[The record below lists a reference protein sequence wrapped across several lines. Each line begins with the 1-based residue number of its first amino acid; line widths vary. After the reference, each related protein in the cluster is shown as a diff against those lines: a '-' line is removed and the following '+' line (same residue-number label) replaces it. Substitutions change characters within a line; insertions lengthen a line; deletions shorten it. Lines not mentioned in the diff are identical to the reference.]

1 MSSFEYSYD
10 EELEINYDE
19 ELEINYDEELE
30 IKNYCKLMSSDEINQ
45 KYYDEIEE
53 DKSNEPTAP
62 NTEPLEIISN
72 VEDQKLISTEEFS
85 TKKKEKKNIKNNK
98 GRKYDDDNI
107 RSKIKNNFLRF
118 EFNYLNET
126 IKEEFGHQKL
136 LFRKIEYSD
145 LRNKK
150 ENKEFI
156 QKKFFEFI
164 LENDISSK
172 FKTKDPELNKKHLK
186 KFDLNDNSKVSN
198 FLNLTMESIY
208 NNFFLNKKHEKNKK
222 IVFFDDFI
230 KKLEKEEEDENY
242 IEKIKKIAKENFI
255 SYYKNYNEEN
265 GKNIKKKFNVVKYNK

>member
-1 MSSFEYSYD
+1 MNSLEYSYD
-10 EELEINYDE
+10 EELK
-19 ELEINYDEELE
+19 
-30 IKNYCKLMSSDEINQ
+30 IKNTCKLMDARDLGTRVLVTSFSDEIDQ

-53 DKSNEPTAP
+53 DQINEPTAP
-62 NTEPLEIISN
+62 NTPNTEPLENISN
-72 VEDQKLISTEEFS
+72 VEDQKLISTE
-85 TKKKEKKNIKNNK
+85 EKKNIKNNK

-118 EFNYLNET
+118 AFNYLNET

-150 ENKEFI
+150 ENKEFFE
-156 QKKFFEFI
+156 KKFFELI

-208 NNFFLNKKHEKNKK
+208 NNFFLNKKHEKNEK
-222 IVFFDDFI
+222 IIFFDDFI
-230 KKLEKEEEDENY
+230 EELENENEDENY

>member
-1 MSSFEYSYD
+1 MNYSYD
-10 EELEINYDE
+10 KEE
-19 ELEINYDEELE
+19 E
-30 IKNYCKLMSSDEINQ
+30 IKNVCKLMDSDGKIMFGDEIDQ
-45 KYYDEIEE
+45 KYKDEIEE
-53 DKSNEPTAP
+53 DQSNEPTAP
-62 NTEPLEIISN
+62 NTEPKIISN

-85 TKKKEKKNIKNNK
+85 TKKKEKKNIKNNNHK

-118 EFNYLNET
+118 LFNYLNET

-136 LFRKIEYSD
+136 IFRKPEYSD

-150 ENKEFI
+150 ENKEFF

-208 NNFFLNKKHEKNKK
+208 NNFFLNQKHEKNKK
-222 IVFFDDFI
+222 IIFFDDFI
-230 KKLEKEEEDENY
+230 EELEVIKEDKNY
-242 IEKIKKIAKENFI
+242 IERIKKIAKENFI

-265 GKNIKKKFNVVKYNK
+265 EKNIKKKFNVVKYNK

>member
-1 MSSFEYSYD
+1 MCSIEYPYD
-10 EELEINYDE
+10 EEEEINYDK
-19 ELEINYDEELE
+19 ELEM
-30 IKNYCKLMSSDEINQ
+30 KNYCKLMSSDEIDQ
-45 KYYDEIEE
+45 KFKNEIEE
-53 DKSNEPTAP
+53 DQSNEPTAP
-62 NTEPLEIISN
+62 NTPLEIISN

-85 TKKKEKKNIKNNK
+85 TEKKEKKNIKNNK

-118 EFNYLNET
+118 DFNYLNET

-136 LFRKIEYSD
+136 LFRKIVYSD

-150 ENKEFI
+150 ENKEFFE
-156 QKKFFEFI
+156 KKFFELI

-208 NNFFLNKKHEKNKK
+208 NNFF
-222 IVFFDDFI
+222 
-230 KKLEKEEEDENY
+230 
-242 IEKIKKIAKENFI
+242 
-255 SYYKNYNEEN
+255 
-265 GKNIKKKFNVVKYNK
+265 

>member
-1 MSSFEYSYD
+1 MSLSSIEYSDD
-10 EELEINYDE
+10 EEEKKE
-19 ELEINYDEELE
+19 EL
-30 IKNYCKLMSSDEINQ
+30 KNVCKLMPSDEIDQ
-45 KYYDEIEE
+45 KYYDEIVE
-53 DKSNEPTAP
+53 DKSNEPTGP
-62 NTEPLEIISN
+62 NTEPLEINSN
-72 VEDQKLISTEEFS
+72 VEDQKLISTEELS

-118 EFNYLNET
+118 AFNYLNET

-150 ENKEFI
+150 ENKEFYE
-156 QKKFFEFI
+156 KKFFELI

-172 FKTKDPELNKKHLK
+172 FTKIDPERNKTHLK

-208 NNFFLNKKHEKNKK
+208 NNFFLNKKHEKNEK
-222 IVFFDDFI
+222 IIFFDDFI
-230 KKLEKEEEDENY
+230 EELENENEDENY